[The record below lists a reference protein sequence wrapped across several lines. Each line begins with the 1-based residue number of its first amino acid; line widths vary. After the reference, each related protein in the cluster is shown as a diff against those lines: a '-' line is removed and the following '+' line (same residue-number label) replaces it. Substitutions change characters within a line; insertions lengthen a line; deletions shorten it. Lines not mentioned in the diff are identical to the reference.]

1 MLTDLGERIELNTD
15 HVNKDLENIKM
26 TESKINDAM
35 SEIFKTLEGMN
46 SRLSNTEECV
56 SDLEVRIMEFTQT
69 EQQTHEKILTVTYYQ
84 GNANQNHSEIS
95 PNTYQNDYHQ
105 KDNEKQALT
114 RLGRKGNPC
123 ILLAEI

>member
-69 EQQTHEKILTVTYYQ
+69 EQQTHEKILSLIIREMQIKTTVR
-84 GNANQNHSEIS
+84 
-95 PNTYQNDYHQ
+95 YH
-105 KDNEKQALT
+105 LT
-114 RLGRKGNPC
+114 LIRMTIIKKTMKNKC
-123 ILLAEI
+123 